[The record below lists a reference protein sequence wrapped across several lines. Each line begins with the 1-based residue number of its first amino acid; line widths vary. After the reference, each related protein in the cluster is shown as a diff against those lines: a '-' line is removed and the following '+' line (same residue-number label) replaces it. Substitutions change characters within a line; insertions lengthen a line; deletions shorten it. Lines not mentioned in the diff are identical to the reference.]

1 VKKRTIILISFLV
14 ISMFTSGCMLPMFGN
29 EPPII
34 QSSPLLTATL
44 GVTYSYQ
51 VIAVD
56 DSTVNLTYSLVLGPD
71 GMTINNLTG
80 LIEWTPTESQLG
92 ENEVEIIVRDG
103 WYKIPQEFSIEVSLL
118 QLSSI
123 SVEPA
128 SMSFATINSTKSI
141 TSITATYSD
150 SSSAAIDRA
159 DCIYTSDKPTIASV
173 SIDGIVTSK
182 STGSAIITV
191 SYTEDEIVKSD
202 TVNVTVTYSP
212 PTGGG

>member
-1 VKKRTIILISFLV
+1 MKKRTIILISFLV

-56 DSTVNLTYSLVLGPD
+56 DSEVNLTYSLVLAPD
-71 GMTINNLTG
+71 GMTINTSTG

-92 ENEVEIIVRDG
+92 QNEVEIIVRDG
-103 WYKIPQEFSIEVSLL
+103 WYKTPQEFSIEVSLV

-128 SMSFATINSTKSI
+128 IMAFTTINSTKSI

-150 SSSAAIDRA
+150 GSSAAIA
-159 DCIYTSDKPTIASV
+159 NTNCSYQSNSSNATV
-173 SIDGIVTSK
+173 STEGVVTSK
-182 STGSAIITV
+182 SAGSATITV
-191 SYTEDEIVKSD
+191 SYTEDGITKSD
-202 TVNVTVTYSP
+202 TISVSVPKPS
-212 PTGGG
+212 TGST